1 MNQQNDRLNMPQ
13 RPLPNATAVLVL
25 GICSIV
31 VCQICGIV
39 GLVLANQ
46 DMKLY
51 NQNPDLYTEA
61 SLGNIKAGKICSII
75 GIVLLGLVVL
85 YFLFILVFVGSISSA
100 GW

>member
-1 MNQQNDRLNMPQ
+1 MNQQNDKFNMPQ

-46 DMKLY
+46 DLKLY
-51 NQNPDLYTEA
+51 HQNPDLYSEA
-61 SLGNIKAGKICSII
+61 SLSNIKAGRICSII
-75 GIVLLGLVVL
+75 GIVLLGLVIL

-100 GW
+100 VW